1 MTVGSDSHFVEHMG
15 AGIEQGMLLAKSC
28 GFDSVLIFRHR
39 QPVEIPI
46 E

>member
-1 MTVGSDSHFVEHMG
+1 MG
-15 AGIEQGMLLAKSC
+15 AGIEQGMQLAKNC
-28 GFDSVLIFRHR
+28 GFDSVLIFRQR